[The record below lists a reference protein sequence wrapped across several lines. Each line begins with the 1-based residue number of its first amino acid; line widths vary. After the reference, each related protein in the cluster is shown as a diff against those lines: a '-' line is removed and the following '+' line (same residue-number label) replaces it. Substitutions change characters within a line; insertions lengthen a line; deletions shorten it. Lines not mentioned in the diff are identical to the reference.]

1 MFWTENVVKR
11 IIPDTDVPEDIKLK
25 LNKLNKRIDI
35 SEEVFAELKLSDFD
49 ENLETVNRNNYGKS
63 NSEITIKYSSHKDEI
78 TEKTIEL
85 PNYISNW
92 FGLINQISNEN
103 SNE

>member
-49 ENLETVNRNNYGKS
+49 ENLENYLQKQFFEDEKS
-63 NSEITIKYSSHKDEI
+63 
-78 TEKTIEL
+78 
-85 PNYISNW
+85 
-92 FGLINQISNEN
+92 
-103 SNE
+103 